1 MDGELDIWLDGY
13 VDGWMYRQIDK
24 QIVILISDKYRTT
37 YVDCRYVENV
47 KPTFRHIGYNDTNQK
62 DDGIQP
68 MVAEDEGNDEEG
80 DTKEDSD
87 TSDQVDEMVNLLG
100 DGCVTS
106 LKSRGKTYAQNIYSC
121 KAT

>member
-1 MDGELDIWLDGY
+1 
-13 VDGWMYRQIDK
+13 
-24 QIVILISDKYRTT
+24 
-37 YVDCRYVENV
+37 
-47 KPTFRHIGYNDTNQK
+47 
-62 DDGIQP
+62 

-100 DGCVTS
+100 DGCITS

>member
-1 MDGELDIWLDGY
+1 
-13 VDGWMYRQIDK
+13 
-24 QIVILISDKYRTT
+24 
-37 YVDCRYVENV
+37 
-47 KPTFRHIGYNDTNQK
+47 
-62 DDGIQP
+62 
-68 MVAEDEGNDEEG
+68 MVAEYEGNDEEG

-121 KAT
+121 KATL